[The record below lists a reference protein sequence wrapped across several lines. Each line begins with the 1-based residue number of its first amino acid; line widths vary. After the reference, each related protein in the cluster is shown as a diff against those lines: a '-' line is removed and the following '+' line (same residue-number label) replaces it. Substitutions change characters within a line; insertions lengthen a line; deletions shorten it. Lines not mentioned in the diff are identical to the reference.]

1 MQSELIKNEYLSE
14 QDVITLRESFV
25 RNYCEQKNWDKNN
38 LDFEQVLEIRSH
50 NEWKAP
56 GMLKG

>member
-14 QDVITLRESFV
+14 QDVISLRESFV
-25 RNYCEQKNWDKNN
+25 RTYCETKGWDKNN